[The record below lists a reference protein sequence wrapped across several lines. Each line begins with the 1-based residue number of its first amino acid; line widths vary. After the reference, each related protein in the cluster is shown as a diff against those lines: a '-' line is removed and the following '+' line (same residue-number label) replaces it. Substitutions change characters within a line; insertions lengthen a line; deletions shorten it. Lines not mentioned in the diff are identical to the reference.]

1 MTMLDRSQIAALI
14 PHAGTMCLLDRVER
28 WDATSIRCV
37 TARHRRGDNPLRRV
51 EGGIGAVCAI
61 EFAAQAMAVHGRL
74 AGEVSGLPKPGIL
87 ASVRDLRLRTAYLDQ
102 IADDLVIEA
111 ALLMS
116 DGVSATYSFAVTTT
130 QGALASG
137 RATVVFDRA
146 AL

>member
-1 MTMLDRSQIAALI
+1 MLDRSEIAALI

-28 WDATSIRCV
+28 WDATSIRCR
-37 TARHRRGDNPLRRV
+37 TARHRSGDNPLRRV
-51 EGGIGAVCAI
+51 EGAIGAICAA

-74 AGEVSGLPKPGIL
+74 AGGTSGPPTPGIL
-87 ASVRDLRLRTAYLDQ
+87 ASVRDVWLGVAHLDQ

-116 DGVSATYSFAVTTT
+116 DGVSATYSFAVTAA
-130 QGALASG
+130 QGALARG